1 MFWYHEMLMLHLVL
15 VVASIGLFFARGLG
29 VLIGAQWPMDD
40 RLRTLGGAF
49 DFLITM
55 VGLSLWGLLQISP
68 WVYTW
73 LLVKFL
79 LLLAYIFF
87 ANLTLRLGQS
97 TEVRLL
103 GFVLALACLGGMVQV
118 SLTRDPW
125 GGF

>member
-15 VVASIGLFFARGLG
+15 VVASIGLFFVRGLG
-29 VLIGAQWPMDD
+29 VLMGASWPMDD
-40 RLRTLGGAF
+40 RLRTLGGGF

-68 WVYTW
+68 WIYTW

-97 TEVRLL
+97 TELRFL
-103 GFVLALACLGGMVQV
+103 GFVLALACLAGMVQV